1 VPSNITR
8 KIINDILE
16 YGSVQ
21 TGILGVMGGSLNS
34 ELAEKLNISETE
46 GFYVEDVEANSGA
59 ALAGL
64 KKGDIIK
71 KVDNI
76 KISKF
81 TDMKGYLK
89 TKQPNDVV
97 EVTYLRNNSLKTTKV
112 TLAKRTTTN
121 FGIVGTL
128 KEPTK
133 ADLKK
138 YNLDYGLKI
147 DKLTENQRL
156 REAWIQNGIKE
167 GTIVTKINNQKIYTI
182 DDVERIKSELSP
194 YEAVTVEIINSNGE
208 KEKYYFQN

>member
-1 VPSNITR
+1 
-8 KIINDILE
+8 
-16 YGSVQ
+16 
-21 TGILGVMGGSLNS
+21 
-34 ELAEKLNISETE
+34 
-46 GFYVEDVEANSGA
+46 
-59 ALAGL
+59 
-64 KKGDIIK
+64 
-71 KVDNI
+71 
-76 KISKF
+76 
-81 TDMKGYLK
+81 MKGYLK

-194 YEAVTVEIINSNGE
+194 YEAVTVEIINSNG
-208 KEKYYFQN
+208 